1 MQTDNR
7 KTIPDL
13 LGDLVTDMT
22 GLFRTETRLVRAE
35 LAESV
40 RRMSTG
46 VELIGAGGIIL
57 LVALLVLVQ
66 ALVIALSNYLGASWA
81 SLAVGIALA
90 VIGAIMVSRGKSD
103 LSASTLIPERTVEQA
118 SRDAQLVKEQIK

>member
-46 VELIGAGGIIL
+46 IELIGAGGIIL